1 QVSVLENG
9 SSTNTNPADGSYSL
23 MSAAGTFTVKAETYG
38 FESAEQEATVE
49 ADEATEAKFT
59 LEELDQAAVAG
70 TITNE
75 ATGELIEGAS
85 LLLGEDTNVDPV
97 ETDADRN

>member
-1 QVSVLENG
+1 AVSPAALPLGAQVSVLETG

-38 FESAEQEATVE
+38 FESAEQEVTVE
-49 ADEATEAKFT
+49 ADEATEANFT
-59 LEELDQAAVAG
+59 LEELDQATVAG

-75 ATGELIEGAS
+75 ATGEPKIGRAS
-85 LLLGEDTNVDPV
+85 C
-97 ETDADRN
+97 RKRK